1 MKKIQVLLSFVI
13 LIILF
18 TTLFSVNV
26 SAGKAGVGVLNVP
39 PKYGYISIEEQD
51 NQMRVY
57 ITISDYNSWGDIYEV
72 SVSLKDYGTEIA
84 KFTFRQYKDIT
95 SYVEINEF
103 IEESSGNNLLIT
115 EKCSFERSD
124 EKETVDERCDIELR
138 FVFKKTWFTRLD
150 VSVQDRDGSDPA
162 TAHIDYSSEDTM
174 RSSNVLVIPW
184 INGVIVIE
192 LPAFLL
198 DLIAIIAGLFGAMI
212 CIKKRNIMFVR
223 RAAYEKG

>member
-13 LIILF
+13 SIILI
-18 TTLFSVNV
+18 TMLFSVNV

-72 SVSLKDYGTEIA
+72 SVSLKDYGAEIA

-103 IEESSGNNLLIT
+103 IDDSSSSLLIV
-115 EKCSFERSD
+115 EKCSFERSN
-124 EKETVDERCDIELR
+124 EKETVDQRCDLELR
-138 FVFKKTWFTRLD
+138 FVFKKTWFTGLD

-162 TAHIDYSSEDTM
+162 EAHIDYSSEDTM

-184 INGVIVIE
+184 INGVIVVE

-198 DLIAIIAGLFGAMI
+198 DLMAVIAGLLGAMI
-212 CIKKRNIMFVR
+212 CIKKRNIMLVR